1 MARMGLKMHVGTG
14 SIVSKTEAI
23 YFPSRSKITSWLL
36 NHESLQISSCRETFS
51 LVEVGKKEN
60 RISDER
66 LKNIVDDCYEKA
78 VETDNIIVQL
88 VNFVSSTKVFTYI
101 GSWIE

>member
-1 MARMGLKMHVGTG
+1 M
-14 SIVSKTEAI
+14 
-23 YFPSRSKITSWLL
+23 
-36 NHESLQISSCRETFS
+36 
-51 LVEVGKKEN
+51 VEVGKKEK

-88 VNFVSSTKVFTYI
+88 VNFVSSIKVFTYI
-101 GSWIE
+101 VSWIE